1 MGGHGVIPFQKKFV
15 HRDWP
20 GDVPRLGP
28 VMPFRRQR
36 YGRGLD
42 GRVGGGLIQHDTKLQ
57 RRPGQRFGWD
67 GERCGF
73 ELAEGLRYAEMGV
86 P

>member
-1 MGGHGVIPFQKKFV
+1 MEWNFIPKNCV
-15 HRDWP
+15 HRDLP
-20 GDVPRLGP
+20 GDVPRLGL
-28 VMPFRRQR
+28 VMQTAASFTGGGWMG
-36 YGRGLD
+36 GRW
-42 GRVGGGLIQHDTKLQ
+42 GLIQHDTKLQ

-73 ELAEGLRYAEMGV
+73 ELAEGLRFAEMGV